1 MSDKTYGDKEP
12 KLNLDD
18 YFSQRRAQRE
28 GRLPTN
34 DEMDRF
40 FRIDKQLRGVDKDL
54 VSKADKI
61 FHGKFKTKNR
71 TLLKVI
77 KSGDGP
83 KVDDV
88 EPMMDGGMVMPKKK
102 KKAKAKKMMGGG
114 KVYSRGSRK
123 ANYNG

>member
-28 GRLPTN
+28 GRFPTN

-40 FRIDKQLRGVDKDL
+40 FRIDKELKGVDKDL

-61 FHGKFKTKNR
+61 FHGRMKSKMKN
-71 TLLKVI
+71 I

-88 EPMMDGGMVMPKKK
+88 EPMMGGGMVMPKKK

-114 KVYSRGSRK
+114 KVYARGSRK

>member
-40 FRIDKQLRGVDKDL
+40 FRIDKQLKGVDKDL
-54 VSKADKI
+54 VSKADKT
-61 FHGKFKTKNR
+61 FHGRMKSKMKG
-71 TLLKVI
+71 I